1 MENWITVKNGQS
13 VALENIPSIPVALL
27 CDEIER
33 HIINGLR
40 PIQFFGRPKIS
51 SNNTITLTAV
61 LADDNSG
68 TLLIS
73 TCNIEKNASFQSMT
87 PKTPSIHLFER
98 EILEQTGVR
107 PEGHPFLKPVRYEFG
122 KEVNTGKLKD
132 YPYLTIGGDETHEV
146 AVGPV
151 HAGVIEPGS
160 FRFLCHGEKV
170 YHLEIQL
177 GYQHRGVEALL
188 RQGNPLNKSHI
199 VESIAGDTTIAH
211 TWCYA
216 MSLES
221 LMNVKITKEIEIIRV
236 IALELERIAM
246 HLVGLG
252 GISMDIGYL
261 PGASFFGRLR
271 TIIIN
276 TSMRICGSRFGKGMI
291 RPAASIFKID
301 DNLKAYIL
309 EILDKLHNDIEIIKE
324 LFFNS
329 AGVLARL
336 EKTGIVTTAQAK
348 EAGLLGIMAKMAELP
363 QDSRASHPFGLYN
376 EIKVEPCIYHHG
388 DVCARA
394 IVRGLEIDQ
403 SMDIIRKALELYD
416 SSKNDAGIDIGA
428 QDIVS
433 LQPSYAVVSMVEGW
447 RGEVSHMIITDKFGQ
462 IEHYKVVDTSFHNW
476 FGLALAVRNNGIS
489 DFPLCNKSFDQSY
502 CGYDL

>member
-1 MENWITVKNGQS
+1 MANWTIIKNGQAVS
-13 VALENIPSIPVALL
+13 LQDIPNLPIKEF
-27 CDEIER
+27 CEETGR
-33 HIINGLR
+33 HINKGLR
-40 PIQFFGRPKIS
+40 AVQFFGRPNPLDKKNI
-51 SNNTITLTAV
+51 ILTAV
-61 LADDNSG
+61 LADDKKNN
-68 TLLIS
+68 LLIS
-73 TCNIEKNASFQSMT
+73 SSEIKKGSSYESITKNA
-87 PKTPSIHLFER
+87 PSIHLFER
-98 EILEQTGVR
+98 EVLEQTGIK

-122 KEVNTGKLKD
+122 KEANTGKLKD
-132 YPYLTIGGDETHEV
+132 YPYLTISGDETHEV

-188 RQGNPLNKSHI
+188 LKGKPLNMSHI
-199 VESIAGDTTIAH
+199 VEAIAGDTTVAH
-211 TWCYA
+211 TWAYA
-216 MSLES
+216 MALES
-221 LMNVKITKEIEIIRV
+221 LMGVSVSKDIDNIRV

-271 TIIIN
+271 TGIIN
-276 TSMRICGSRFGKGMI
+276 TSMRICGSRFSRGMI
-291 RPAASIFKID
+291 RPAKTLYQID
-301 DNLKAYIL
+301 DNLKTYIL
-309 EILDKLHNDIEIIKE
+309 KILDELHNDIEIIKN
-324 LFFNS
+324 LFLNS

-336 EKTGIVTTAQAK
+336 EKTGVVTTEQARD
-348 EAGLLGIMAKMAELP
+348 AGLTGIMAKMTGLSL
-363 QDSRASHPFGLYN
+363 DCRSSHPYGLYHK
-376 EIKVEPCIYHHG
+376 IKVEPCTYFHG
-388 DVCARA
+388 DVCARTM
-394 IVRGLEIDQ
+394 IRILEIDQ
-403 SMDIIRKALELYD
+403 SMDIIRQALSLVSSKE
-416 SSKNDAGIDIGA
+416 SSKN
-428 QDIVS
+428 VKES
-433 LQPSYAVVSMVEGW
+433 LIKPSHAVVTMVEGW
-447 RGEVSHMIITDKFGQ
+447 RGEVSHMIITDKNGA